1 LIIDLSNYFKD
12 EDNIRLSV
20 SVGIV
25 IYPNHGQ
32 NATKLINNVYI
43 ALDEAQKN
51 GESNILI
58 SQEAKLIIKKDEQ
71 KLNEEIKKAI
81 RKDEFILHYQPTF
94 DINGEHM
101 VGAEALLRWK
111 HPEHGII
118 TPDKFLDVA
127 HKTGLIVD
135 IGEYVFDLAIKQ
147 RKEWDKK
154 GFKKLKISINL
165 SLQDIQ
171 TEELVSKLRE
181 LFNKHGIEPSE
192 FNLDIS
198 EKDAMRN
205 IEKSIED
212 CNRFRE
218 LGLSISLDQFGSAY
232 SSMKYLQ
239 MLPLSTIKIDRSLI
253 FDIASNSDHKI
264 AVEAM
269 IKMAHIMGYE
279 VVAEGVETSK
289 ELALLHEMHCEYAQG
304 YLFARPM
311 SVLDFQELLKEEEE

>member
-1 LIIDLSNYFKD
+1 
-12 EDNIRLSV
+12 
-20 SVGIV
+20 
-25 IYPNHGQ
+25 
-32 NATKLINNVYI
+32 
-43 ALDEAQKN
+43 
-51 GESNILI
+51 
-58 SQEAKLIIKKDEQ
+58 
-71 KLNEEIKKAI
+71 
-81 RKDEFILHYQPTF
+81 
-94 DINGEHM
+94 
-101 VGAEALLRWK
+101 
-111 HPEHGII
+111 
-118 TPDKFLDVA
+118 
-127 HKTGLIVD
+127 
-135 IGEYVFDLAIKQ
+135 
-147 RKEWDKK
+147 
-154 GFKKLKISINL
+154 
-165 SLQDIQ
+165 
-171 TEELVSKLRE
+171 
-181 LFNKHGIEPSE
+181 
-192 FNLDIS
+192 
-198 EKDAMRN
+198 MRN
-205 IEKSIED
+205 IERSTED